1 MEDNYVNNLVA
12 NLAKLKRKH
21 SPSNYY
27 DLKRNEKCTIK
38 KTSEKNIRYICNNLN
53 KKHKNKYFIKA
64 KVPFRFNIFLLLAF
78 IILFSPIAYTK
89 KNAPDLK
96 ALNYDSIITLTLK
109 GGANQK
115 ILYSSF
121 QPHPYKIEIN
131 GSILEPPNI
140 IVSLP
145 EGNDEYIITMMFDK
159 PVNSTYNMFSNL
171 NSNIIKIDLS
181 NFDFSQVTEMKF
193 MFNSCKNLEY
203 INFTNINTSLVSDM
217 RDLFQDCFK
226 LTSLDL
232 SFFDT
237 SLVTDMTFMFYGCNS
252 LSSLDLSNFITKKVE
267 NMNHI
272 FSGCMNLTSVD
283 LSSFDT
289 SSVTWM
295 SGMFKNCFKLTS
307 INISHFNTSAATTMA
322 NMFTNTSIISL
333 DLSNFN
339 TSNVENMEN
348 MFGGCS
354 NLLSLNIS
362 NFDTSKVIDMDG
374 MFQSCSNLLSL
385 DLSNFDTSSATSMG
399 FMFSECNKLVSLKI
413 ENFNT
418 SKVTTMAYMFSQCY
432 ELPSLNLSSFNTSK
446 VTTMANMF
454 SQCYELTSL
463 NLSSFNTSK
472 VSTIRFMFNDCIKIT
487 SLNLSNFDCS
497 QAGNMNNMFDGCK
510 ELKSLDISN
519 FNPLLAQNMA
529 NMFSG
534 CEKLTSLNLSN
545 FGTNKATNMANM
557 FYNCKELK
565 TLDVSNFNTSLVTY
579 MQFMFSGCES
589 LVSLDVSNFDL
600 TKISRIDNMFSN
612 CSSLVYLNLDFN
624 KNLSK
629 LKNKTDIFNRI
640 SENLKFC
647 TNITIGSIFLSEL
660 NSPVQCMDNCFN
672 RDIKLIVEKK
682 ECIDNCRLDIEY
694 PYEYNNLCYNNCPEN
709 THKSSRDEYLC
720 EDDVVCEKYYNLD
733 KSECID
739 EILEGYYLKD
749 YQQKIVDRCHEDCKT
764 CDKKETEG
772 NTNCNSCKNDKSLYF
787 GNCVYSCTYGIETDE
802 LGNNVCKCA
811 SDNKCKECTKE
822 SSELNLCTICNDG
835 FYTKLN
841 DEANQDSYINC
852 YKNLDG
858 YYLDVEN
865 SIYKPCYDTCE
876 TCNKEGTKTEN
887 NCLKCRTDYS
897 FNENEKENNCYK
909 NCDYYYYFD
918 ESNEYKCTIDDKCPQ
933 NRNKLILE
941 KNKCID
947 ECKND
952 NIYINEYNNI
962 CYQNCPNGYK
972 PKNNICVTE
981 TEEIET
987 NKNLDTENEQTN
999 EITNEETDEN
1009 TETDKEIT
1017 DEETVENTRT
1027 DKEITDEETDENTET
1042 DKEIT
1047 DEETVEN
1054 TETDKEITDEE
1065 TVENTETDKEIT
1077 DEETVENTE
1086 TDKNT
1091 DRETEKQNSVLNCRA
1106 EDLFSKGS
1114 CGVNITN
1121 PANKDQLI
1129 SNIQNDI
1136 INHKIDDLID
1146 NITETKQDLV
1156 VREEDTIYQITTT
1169 ENQNNNKY
1177 NNISS
1182 VKLGDCEDRLK
1193 DIYGISKNKSLII
1206 FKIDYYSPGLKIPI
1220 IGYEIFH
1227 PVNKSKLDLN
1237 YCKDILVELNIPV
1250 SIDEDNIF
1258 KYDPNSGYYTDE
1270 CVPTTSDSGTDIIL
1284 NDRQNE
1290 FNDNNLSLCQNN
1302 CTFTGYD
1309 TDTKKALCDCEV
1321 KTKIILISEIIDDQ
1335 NKLSNN
1341 FTEIEGSSS
1350 NIITMK
1356 CFSTLFTKEGL
1367 LTNIGSY
1374 ILIFVVL
1381 LFGVSSIL
1389 FYKVGYV
1396 MLENCINDIIS
1407 EKSKLEERKGK
1418 NYSNIYKFDPK
1429 SSKNVKNK
1437 NKSRKK
1443 SNKFSKKAP
1452 PKKKSRNTNKNKT
1465 KNESFAQSELKLK
1478 DVKILLNFQKRKTD
1492 KKSSKKY
1499 EKVAPLNEKKIMMNK
1514 KFNDYEL
1521 NSFSYEEALM
1531 YDKRKPCEYYISL
1544 LKTKHPL
1551 IFSFVPTNDYNTMI
1565 IKVCLFFLSFCV
1577 FYAVNALFIT
1587 EDTIHQLYEDGG
1599 SYNFVYSLP
1608 QIVYS
1613 FIISHIFTTVI
1624 KYIFLSE
1631 RNIIQIRR
1639 EKSFND
1645 AQNKV
1650 DKVKRI
1656 LIIKYI
1662 IFFVVGILFL
1672 ILFWYYLSSFGAVY
1686 QNSQVYLIKNTFIS
1700 FLLSFLYP
1708 FVINII
1714 PPIFRIS
1721 SLNKEKNRQCLYNFS
1736 KFMSLI

>member
-1 MEDNYVNNLVA
+1 MEDNYVINSVSH
-12 NLAKLKRKH
+12 LAKFKGNN

-27 DLKRNEKCTIK
+27 DLERKEKCTIK
-38 KTSEKNIRYICNNLN
+38 KTDEKNTRYKCNNLN
-53 KKHKNKYFIKA
+53 KKHKNKYFNKA
-64 KVPFRFNIFLLLAF
+64 KVPFRFNIFLLLVF
-78 IILFSPIAYTK
+78 FLLFSPIAYTK
-89 KNAPDLK
+89 KNSQNLK
-96 ALNYDSIITLTLK
+96 TLNYDSIITLTVK
-109 GGANQK
+109 GGGNQK
-115 ILYSSF
+115 ILYSTF
-121 QPHPYKIEIN
+121 QPLPYRIEIN
-131 GSILEPPNI
+131 GGVLEPLSITVN
-140 IVSLP
+140 LP
-145 EGNDEYIITMMFDK
+145 EENDEYIIIMMFDK
-159 PVNSTYNMFSNL
+159 PVNSTFNMFANL

-181 NFDFSQVTEMKF
+181 KFDFSQVTEMKF

-203 INFTNINTSLVSDM
+203 INFTNINTSLVRDM
-217 RDLFQDCFK
+217 SDLFMDCYK

-232 SFFDT
+232 SSFDT
-237 SLVTDMTFMFYGCNS
+237 SLVTDMTFMFYGCRS
-252 LSSLDLSNFITKKVE
+252 LSSLDLSNFNTKKVE

-272 FSGCMNLTSVD
+272 FQGCMNLTSVD

-295 SGMFKNCFKLTS
+295 SGMFKNCFKLSS
-307 INISHFNTSAATTMA
+307 INISHFNTSAVSAMS
-322 NMFTNTSIISL
+322 NMFTNTSIKSL

-339 TSNVENMEN
+339 TSIVENMEN

-354 NLLSLNIS
+354 NLVSLNIS
-362 NFDTSKVIDMDG
+362 NFDTSKVTDMDG
-374 MFQSCSNLLSL
+374 MFQSCKNLLSL
-385 DLSNFDTSSATSMG
+385 DLSNFDTSSVSSMG
-399 FMFSECNKLVSLKI
+399 FMFSECNKLVSLDI
-413 ENFNT
+413 ENFHT
-418 SKVTTMAYMFSQCY
+418 SNVNTMAY
-432 ELPSLNLSSFNTSK
+432 
-446 VTTMANMF
+446 MF

-472 VSTIRFMFNDCIKIT
+472 VTTMINMFSQCYELTSLNLSSFNTSRVSSIRFMFNNCTKIT

-497 QAGNMNNMFDGCK
+497 QAGNMNNMFEGCK

-519 FNPLLAQNMA
+519 FNPSSASNMA
-529 NMFSG
+529 SMFSG
-534 CEKLTSLNLSN
+534 CEKLASLNLSN
-545 FGTNKATNMANM
+545 FGTNKATNMAYM

-565 TLDVSNFNTSLVTY
+565 TLDVSNFNTSIVTS

-600 TKISRIDNMFSN
+600 TKITRIDNMFSN
-612 CSSLVYLNLDFN
+612 CSSLIYLNLDLN
-624 KNLSK
+624 KNLTK

-647 TNITIGSIFLSEL
+647 TNMTIGSIFLSEL
-660 NSPVQCMDNCFN
+660 NSTVQCMDKCFN

-682 ECIDNCRLDIEY
+682 ECIENCRLDTEY

-720 EDDVVCEKYYNLD
+720 EDDLVCEKYYNLD

-764 CDKKETEG
+764 CDKRETEG
-772 NTNCNSCKNDKSLYF
+772 NTNCNSCKNDKYLYF
-787 GNCVYSCTYGIETDE
+787 GNCVSYCTYGFKTDE
-802 LGNNVCKCA
+802 LGNKVCKCT
-811 SDNKCKECTKE
+811 SDDKCKECTKE

-835 FYTKLN
+835 FYKKLN
-841 DEANQDSYINC
+841 DERNQDSYINC
-852 YKNLDG
+852 YKNLEG

-876 TCNKEGTKTEN
+876 TCDKGGTKAEN
-887 NCLKCRTDYS
+887 NCLKCKTYYS
-897 FNENEKENNCYK
+897 FNKNEKENNCYK
-909 NCDYYYYFD
+909 ICDFNYYFD
-918 ESNEYKCTIDDKCPQ
+918 EYNEYKCTLDNNCPQ
-933 NRNKLILE
+933 NRNKVILE
-941 KNKCID
+941 KKKCID

-962 CYQNCPNGYK
+962 CYKNCPVGYT
-972 PKNNICVTE
+972 PKNNICVAE

-999 EITNEETDEN
+999 EITN
-1009 TETDKEIT
+1009 K
-1017 DEETVENTRT
+1017 
-1027 DKEITDEETDENTET
+1027 
-1042 DKEIT
+1042 
-1047 DEETVEN
+1047 ETVEN
-1054 TETDKEITDEE
+1054 TETDKEITNKE
-1065 TVENTETDKEIT
+1065 TIENTETNKEIT
-1077 DEETVENTE
+1077 NRETIENTETNKEITNEETVENTE

-1136 INHKIDDLID
+1136 INHKIDDLIN

-1227 PVNKSKLDLN
+1227 PENKSKLDLN

-1250 SIDEDNIF
+1250 SIDEDSVF

-1270 CVPTTSDSGTDIIL
+1270 CVPTTSENGTDIIL

-1290 FNDNNLSLCQNN
+1290 FNENNLSLCQNN

-1321 KTKIILISEIIDDQ
+1321 KTKIILISEMIDEQ

-1356 CFSTLFTKEGL
+1356 CVSTLFTKEGL

-1374 ILIFVVL
+1374 ILIFVIL

-1396 MLENCINDIIS
+1396 MLENCINEIIT

-1418 NYSNIYKFDPK
+1418 NHSSIYKFDPK
-1429 SSKNVKNK
+1429 SSKNSKNK

-1452 PKKKSRNTNKNKT
+1452 PKKKSRNTNKNKS
-1465 KNESFAQSELKLK
+1465 KNESFGQSKLKLK

-1499 EKVAPLNEKKIMMNK
+1499 EKVAPLNEKKIMMNQ

-1531 YDKRKPCEYYISL
+1531 YDKRKPCEYYTSL

-1577 FYAVNALFIT
+1577 YYAVNALFIT

-1624 KYIFLSE
+1624 KYTFLSE

-1639 EKSFND
+1639 EKSFQD

-1650 DKVKRI
+1650 DRVKRT

-1721 SLNKEKNRQCLYNFS
+1721 SLNKEKNRQCFYNFS
-1736 KFMSLI
+1736 KFISLI